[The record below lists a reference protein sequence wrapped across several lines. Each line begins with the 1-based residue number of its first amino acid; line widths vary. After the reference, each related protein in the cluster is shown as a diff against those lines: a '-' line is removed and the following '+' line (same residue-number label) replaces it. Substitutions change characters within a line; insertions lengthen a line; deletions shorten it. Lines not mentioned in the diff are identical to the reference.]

1 MDSLYASTHEEVCSI
16 WQEVFP
22 CRAWDCPHLNING
35 MATDP
40 HPFRLVIFIHWP
52 YIWSVISQ
60 WYLPLNFLYWWN
72 KLNDEFNN
80 LEFNGCRGRIW
91 TYDLQI
97 MSLTSYQ
104 TALLCDVK
112 LVGEAGIEPAASR
125 LSVVC
130 ANQLR
135 HSPILVIPA
144 GFEPTILAWKA
155 SDLTTCLRDHLV
167 ISFFISYYIY
177 IIAYFLG
184 FVHSF
189 SCYNQKYF

>member
-1 MDSLYASTHEEVCSI
+1 MADGFPLRVNPRRGLFYLAGSV
-16 WQEVFP
+16 P

-135 HSPILVIPA
+135 HSPILVLPT
-144 GFEPTILAWKA
+144 GFEP
-155 SDLTTCLRDHLV
+155 V
-167 ISFFISYYIY
+167 M
-177 IIAYFLG
+177 
-184 FVHSF
+184 
-189 SCYNQKYF
+189 